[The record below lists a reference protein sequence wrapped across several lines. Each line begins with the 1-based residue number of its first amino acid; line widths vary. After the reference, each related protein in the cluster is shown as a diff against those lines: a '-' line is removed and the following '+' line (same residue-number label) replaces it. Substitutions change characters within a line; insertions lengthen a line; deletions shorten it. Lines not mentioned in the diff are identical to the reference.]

1 MAKNDRV
8 TMTEIL
14 VKLNGSEQEI
24 MVLLEVADGPKKV
37 LQSVRCKGKDKVAL
51 EIIAAGDQFDPVT
64 FRCPLVEKVIEGF
77 RNLVEDKL
85 KAAFP
90 GLPFKYTDS
99 NTLLKFDKMERI
111 WIEVKA

>member
-37 LQSVRCKGKDKVAL
+37 LQSVRCKGKDRVKL
-51 EIIAAGDQFDPVT
+51 EIIAAGDQFDPVK
-64 FRCPLVEKVIEGF
+64 FRCPMIDKVIDGF

-90 GLPFKYTDS
+90 GLPFEYTDS
-99 NTLLKFDKMERI
+99 NTLLKFDSMERI
-111 WIEVKA
+111 WIKVNA

>member
-24 MVLLEVADGPKKV
+24 MVLIEVADGPKKV

-51 EIIAAGDQFDPVT
+51 EIIDAGDKFDPVT
-64 FRCPLVEKVIEGF
+64 FRCPMVEKVIEGF

-85 KAAFP
+85 KVAFP